1 MSLNYASLTSDINVF
16 DNFASVPQVTETM
29 ADIPQEQEQEVLVSS
44 APIEGSAPVEES
56 TPVEEGTVLPSES
69 LDSVG
74 APVEEE
80 NTQQEEVQEESKPVV
95 QRPAYRPTQSWNAV
109 FNLFDGNKDGV
120 FSKYDAML
128 LLACMYDQPVTSIQ
142 DSQLLADGNMLNIPL
157 EGVTRAQFVTACKQA
172 RNADG
177 SLISSTAQYHLLGP
191 NISKYHNAELEKQL
205 STPPVQVE
213 EEETETAGGLSIYN
227 IIIIILIIVL
237 LSSLLSNE

>member
-1 MSLNYASLTSDINVF
+1 
-16 DNFASVPQVTETM
+16 
-29 ADIPQEQEQEVLVSS
+29 
-44 APIEGSAPVEES
+44 EGI
-56 TPVEEGTVLPSES
+56 VLPAES
-69 LDSVG
+69 LESIG
-74 APVEEE
+74 APVDEES
-80 NTQQEEVQEESKPVV
+80 TQQEEVQEESKPVV
-95 QRPAYRPTQSWNAV
+95 QRPVYRPTKSWNAV
-109 FNLFDGNKDGV
+109 FNLFDGNKDGI

-142 DSQLLADGNMLNIPL
+142 ESQLLADGNMLRIPL

-177 SLISSTAQYHLLGP
+177 SLISSTSSWHALGA
-191 NISKYHNAELEKQL
+191 NIGKYHNAELEKQL
-205 STPPVQVE
+205 STSPVQME